1 MAFIAQLHGL
11 SYLRLFSKWQ
21 KSKYRTP
28 AAFVIKRQN
37 IIKKSHENTH
47 KTSSKKT
54 WKQAL
59 YFMDADLCEVTIKYF
74 IACRDSL
81 QVAAICAV
89 ETQDCMTKQ
98 TKEILALRLSSE
110 SSPWT
115 QQCSI
120 VLLFSLVKVLEVGIK
135 LCRVAQPSF
144 SPPCTN
150 KDLQGSGLES
160 QKLLME
166 DPSKTAPWWRLGSM
180 FNFEN

>member
-1 MAFIAQLHGL
+1 
-11 SYLRLFSKWQ
+11 
-21 KSKYRTP
+21 
-28 AAFVIKRQN
+28 
-37 IIKKSHENTH
+37 
-47 KTSSKKT
+47 
-54 WKQAL
+54 
-59 YFMDADLCEVTIKYF
+59 MDADLCEVTIKCF

-144 SPPCTN
+144 SPPCAN

-166 DPSKTAPWWRLGSM
+166 DPSKIVPWWRLGCM
-180 FNFEN
+180 FNFGRCMMQPSKHDACLTRMQTGNQIVP